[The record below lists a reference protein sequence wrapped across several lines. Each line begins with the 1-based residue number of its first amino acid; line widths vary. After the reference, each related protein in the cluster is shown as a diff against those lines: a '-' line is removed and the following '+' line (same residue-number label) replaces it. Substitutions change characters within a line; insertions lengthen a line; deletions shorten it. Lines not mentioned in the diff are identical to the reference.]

1 MKKKLASSTIFFCC
15 FFIWSIAGA
24 QDGDDN
30 SNTELRRVTVT
41 VNGNL
46 LDPRTYV
53 NAYAKNEDS
62 DYVNFIPFGG
72 NYFPGCILISPSD
85 MDLISYGDSTLY
97 FLKVVAWT
105 YKKKFAEKDIF
116 FFPINPI
123 WFTGKGALIVDI
135 ILTKGKR
142 GWSNDP
148 NVGESWQGY
157 PFKVVYHVDQ
167 FSISLEDGYVDP
179 EDYPE

>member
-1 MKKKLASSTIFFCC
+1 MKNKLATPIIFFLC
-15 FFIWSIAGA
+15 FFTSVNTNA
-24 QDGDDN
+24 QDPDSIQN
-30 SNTELRRVTVT
+30 NELRRVTVT

-53 NAYAKNEDS
+53 NAYAKNQDS

-85 MDLISYGDSTLY
+85 MDLISFGDSTLY

-105 YKKKFAEKDIF
+105 HKKKFSEKDIF

-157 PFKVVYHVDQ
+157 PFKVIYHVGQ
-167 FSISLEDGYVDP
+167 FSISLEDGYIDP
-179 EDYPE
+179 NEYPD